1 MDRSQV
7 AESLELF
14 LAERG
19 RPLLRAAVL
28 LTGSQQDGEDL
39 LQAAFER
46 LLKHWRTVQGDPGGY
61 LRRTL
66 YNLAADGWRRERTW
80 RRKAHVNTPGRP
92 PPCVTASNL
101 GP

>member
-1 MDRSQV
+1 MDRAQV

-39 LQAAFER
+39 LQAALER
-46 LLKHWRTVQGDPGGY
+46 LLKHWRTVQAKDRTR
-61 LRRTL
+61 LR
-66 YNLAADGWRRERTW
+66 GSI
-80 RRKAHVNTPGRP
+80 GRP
-92 PPCVTASNL
+92 VRVVKKSPVSIQADPRLARSAS
-101 GP
+101 